1 MTAPVFRFLQ
11 ANGLEFGL
19 LERGP
24 ADGPLVLCLH
34 GFPDSP
40 QSFLPLLE
48 ALAAA
53 GYRAV
58 APAMRG
64 YLPSGI
70 PADSDYR
77 PATLA
82 RDVIAL
88 IDHLGADKAVVVG
101 HDWGAVATYL
111 AAAMRPDRVRA
122 VVTAAIPHLR
132 RFLLRPTRQQLWR
145 SRYMAR
151 FQWRGIESRLLA
163 HDQHD
168 LRMLARSWSPGLD
181 VDRALAPVWAGF
193 AEAAR
198 LKAALGYYRA
208 LPGALLSGEA
218 WQLILAPVP
227 VPALVL
233 HGAADGCIGRE
244 MFQGQEHLFAAGVQQ
259 REFAG
264 AGHFLQ
270 IEQPQRFAAEVL
282 DFLGT
287 LKSQ

>member
-34 GFPDSP
+34 GFPDGP
-40 QSFLPLLE
+40 QSFLPLLD
-48 ALAAA
+48 ALGAA

-70 PADSDYR
+70 PDDGDYR
-77 PATLA
+77 AVTLA

-88 IDHLGADKAVVVG
+88 IDHLGAGKAVVVG

-111 AAAMRPDRVRA
+111 AAAMRPDRVAA
-122 VVTAAIPHLR
+122 VVAAAIPHLR
-132 RFLLRPTRQQLWR
+132 RFLLRPTRTQLWR

-151 FQWRGIESRLLA
+151 FQWRGIEPRLLA
-163 HDQHD
+163 QGQHE
-168 LRMLARSWSPGLD
+168 LRALAACWSPGLD
-181 VDRALAPVWAGF
+181 VDAALAAVWAGF
-193 AEAAR
+193 TDPAR

-208 LPGALLSGEA
+208 LPGGLASGEA

-233 HGAADGCIGRE
+233 HGATDGCVGRE

-270 IEQPQRFAAEVL
+270 LEQPQRFADEVL
-282 DFLGT
+282 RFLRA
-287 LKSQ
+287 L